1 LGAKGTTGVI
11 VDNAIGILGTGRYL
25 PPHRLSNQD
34 LIDRYLLDTTDEWV
48 IARTGIRERRVV
60 GPEESTSGL
69 GLRAGRRALANAGI
83 TPDQVGAILVAT
95 SSPDMLQPPTACL
108 IQGRLGAARAFA
120 CDVAAVCSGFLYA
133 MVMGAGLLSLDPALD
148 YVLVIGAE
156 AYSRILDYSD
166 RSTCFFFG
174 DGAGAVVLGRTSS
187 AGILSYALGAD
198 GSRSPIM
205 GMPAGGTAA
214 PAHAVTVAYG
224 LHHFRMA
231 GRQVWDFVSDVLP
244 RIVESLLE
252 QASLN
257 VGDIDLFIPHQ
268 ANAKLL
274 KHAFATAGVPEERIF
289 INLAHH
295 ANTAAASVPI
305 ALAEAAEAEMLQPGS
320 RVLLVAFGG
329 GLTWGG
335 MVLEWS
341 AQGDGRR

>member
-1 LGAKGTTGVI
+1 MI
-11 VDNAIGILGTGRYL
+11 VQNSIGIVGTGQYL
-25 PPHRLSNQD
+25 PEHRLTNQQ
-34 LIDRYLLDTTDEWV
+34 LIDRYLLDTTDDWIV
-48 IARTGIRERRVV
+48 SRTGIRERRVV

-69 GLRAGRRALANAGI
+69 GTCAGRCALDNAGI
-83 TPDQVGAILVAT
+83 TPDQVGAVLVAT
-95 SSPDMLQPPTACL
+95 STPDMLQPPTACL
-108 IQGRLGAARAFA
+108 IQGRLGATHAFA
-120 CDVAAVCSGFLYA
+120 CDISAVCSGFMYG
-133 MVMGAGLLSLDPALD
+133 MVMGAGLLSIDPALQ
-148 YVLVIGAE
+148 YVLIIGAE

-166 RSTCFFFG
+166 RTTCFFFG

-198 GSRSPIM
+198 GTRSPVM

-224 LHHFRMA
+224 QHHFRMA
-231 GRQVWDFVSDVLP
+231 GREVWEFVSDVLP
-244 RIVESLLE
+244 RVVHGLLE
-252 QASLN
+252 QALLTAD
-257 VGDIDLFIPHQ
+257 DIDLFVPHQ

-274 KHAFATAGVPEERIF
+274 QHAFAAAGVPEERVF
-289 INLAHH
+289 INVERH

-305 ALAEAAEAEMLQPGS
+305 ALAEAVETARLRPGD

-341 AQGDGRR
+341 GSRSTEE